1 MEDHGK
7 SKKVELNI
15 IIIISCEVFS
25 VTEQRKEFD
34 NKFYLHKDSLSLQ
47 VKASGSE
54 VDDLIDKMNDL
65 KDNKET
71 EACIL
76 NCIQASGSSSAAEL
90 QGASTECMKQCIPAD
105 VFCGGACIMS
115 HNESGDAKNEEEVEE
130 VCTTD
135 ESHPCYKCIEKC
147 ANGAGAVA
155 ATSFAIF
162 FSLAVAS
169 FMM

>member
-1 MEDHGK
+1 M
-7 SKKVELNI
+7 
-15 IIIISCEVFS
+15 
-25 VTEQRKEFD
+25 
-34 NKFYLHKDSLSLQ
+34 KFYWHKYSLSLQ
-47 VKASGSE
+47 VDAYGSK
-54 VDDLIDKMNDL
+54 VDNLIGEI
-65 KDNKET
+65 KDQKHNKET

-76 NCIQASGSSSAAEL
+76 NCIKADGTTSARMK
-90 QGASTECMKQCIPAD
+90 CMKQCLPAD

-162 FSLAVAS
+162 FSIAIAS